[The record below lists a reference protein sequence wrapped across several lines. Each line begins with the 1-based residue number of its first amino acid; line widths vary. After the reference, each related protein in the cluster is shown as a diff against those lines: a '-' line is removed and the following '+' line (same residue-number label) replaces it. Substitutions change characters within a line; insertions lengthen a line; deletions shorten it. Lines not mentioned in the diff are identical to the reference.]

1 MYYWAMKKRK
11 TLSIFVTVS
20 VSVILLF
27 LLGQSTNAKEKDAK
41 SSVRI
46 EFSGGR
52 TKTLSSP
59 LRIKG
64 KFKTKNFVI
73 SHLSLE
79 KIESL
84 VLAEKQQG
92 EKTFLLKLRG
102 TNKAIRGS
110 LTGEAEIT
118 GSGEWGKESIA
129 ISKIRSMHVTNVAD
143 AKPFEP
149 ESKWRCTFTSG
160 EQLVIGWASK
170 WSRDREFSGHIGG
183 GSLNLAAQQVAK
195 LTQNGGIWTVVSND
209 GFSLEGWQPKQKSFS
224 TSSLFGGIELS
235 WSKVA
240 KLLNESVSAVDLGSK
255 PKARHVPDWRVEIGG
270 RFVLPV
276 SEIQTGSKA
285 KINDELNIKSL
296 NWQFVDSARPKPTG
310 LQLQF
315 SNKKSW
321 MLQGTL
327 SGNTPIGKVEA
338 PIEHITKLVRLTPPP
353 KNRVPSDYNKRI
365 VGRITTSNGTE
376 YPVAA
381 PSLVGG
387 SRAHDRSDYWGNE
400 RFVISAPPIE
410 LWVKSALILSHSI
423 FNKEKKL
430 ISNNP
435 LLKPYGPLESFT
447 GITFV
452 NPVGDFTLP
461 VNEFV
466 KYLPQTQT
474 ATSGKIS
481 PANYRITVSDVKDNE
496 FTTKLTTIQFARY
509 PEFGWTGSY
518 TKSAYP
524 FKWHRDSE
532 LFFKKESGE
541 RMDVKFSKLS
551 MIEIIGRYNVN
562 RHATLTNTKGS
573 LIKGFIYPGDVA
585 KSHGVHTWNPYKE
598 GLLCKTIDGMYLFVR
613 FNNVKTIEIALMP
626 TK

>member
-1 MYYWAMKKRK
+1 MYYWAIKKRK
-11 TLSIFVTVS
+11 TSLIFAAVS
-20 VSVILLF
+20 LILIVS
-27 LLGQSTNAKEKDAK
+27 LGQAANAKEKNVK

-64 KFKTKNFVI
+64 KFKTENFVI

-84 VLAEKQQG
+84 VLAKKQQG

-183 GSLNLAAQQVAK
+183 GSLNLAVQQVAK

-255 PKARHVPDWRVEIGG
+255 PRARHVPDWRVEIGG

-296 NWQFVDSARPKPTG
+296 NWQFVDSAHPKPTG

-338 PIEHITKLVRLTPPP
+338 SIEHITKLVRLTPPP
-353 KNRVPSDYNKRI
+353 KNRIPSEYSKRI
-365 VGRITTSNGTE
+365 IGRIKTNNGTE

-381 PSLVGG
+381 PTLVGG
-387 SRAHDRSDYWGNE
+387 SRVHDDDDYWGYNLFIIQATPVE
-400 RFVISAPPIE
+400 SWVESA
-410 LWVKSALILSHSI
+410 VILSHTLNI
-423 FNKEKKL
+423 KDKKVV
-430 ISNNP
+430 SDNP
-435 LLKPYGPLESFT
+435 MLKRYGPLEGFK
-447 GITFV
+447 GVTFI
-452 NPVGDFTLP
+452 NPAGNFTLP
-461 VNEFV
+461 LAEFAEYV
-466 KYLPQTQT
+466 PHASPPST
-474 ATSGKIS
+474 AKLTLAK
-481 PANYRITVSDVKDNE
+481 YRITVRDAKDNKFKAE
-496 FTTKLTTIQFARY
+496 LTTIQFARY
-509 PEFGWTGSY
+509 PKYGWSGAY
-518 TKSAYP
+518 TKWAYP
-524 FKWHRDSE
+524 FQWHRASE

-541 RMDVKFSKLS
+541 RIDVQFDKLS
-551 MIEIIGRYNVN
+551 RIEITDSYNLN
-562 RHATLTNTKGS
+562 RNATLSNKQGSVIKGS
-573 LIKGFIYPGDVA
+573 IYPGDVSR
-585 KSHGVHTWNPYKE
+585 SHGVSTWNPYKE

-626 TK
+626 SN